1 MQVGNSWTLGKIA
14 GIPVRLNL
22 SVALLAAYVVYTF
35 FSIQVPVFS
44 LLVGVYVVGVFL
56 ISILLHELAHSF
68 TAIAFGG
75 RIREITLQLL
85 GGCALITRMPALP
98 WQECLMAFAGPL
110 CSLILAGCAWFG
122 AMVFGGFGEVWTPQ
136 GVVAEFYPN
145 LWFILAATLNFG
157 LAIFNL
163 LPAFPMD
170 GGRILRSLLQ
180 CVGKSKVRATEIAVW
195 GGRGFAVLWVFSAL
209 LDLLFGV
216 TISSPTWAPHWLAY
230 LQKKYKTSAYENE
243 NDCEIRNN
251 SFCTSI
257 CFGSGVLCFHAS
269 GHDRP

>member
-1 MQVGNSWTLGKIA
+1 MQVGNSWTLCKIA

-110 CSLILAGCAWFG
+110 CSLVLAGCAWFG

-136 GVVAEFYPN
+136 GVVVEFYPN

-180 CVGKSKVRATEIAVW
+180 CVGKSKVRATEIAVL

-230 LQKKYKTSAYENE
+230 LW
-243 NDCEIRNN
+243 DI
-251 SFCTSI
+251 I
-257 CFGSGVLCFHAS
+257 FGDGGVFRLLIAFMIWSSGQRELTYVRAEADYY
-269 GHDRP
+269 GGWR